1 MSSSSRVRY
10 RVVGFMLAL
19 GAGTYLDRACI
30 ATLAPDIRRDPLLS
44 QSVERVTRCGV
55 MDGGA

>member
-19 GAGTYLDRACI
+19 GAVTYLDRACI
-30 ATLAPDIRRDPLLS
+30 ATLAPDIRRDLGLS
-44 QSVERVTRCGV
+44 
-55 MDGGA
+55 

>member
-19 GAGTYLDRACI
+19 GAVTYLDRACI
-30 ATLAPDIRRDPLLS
+30 ATLAPDIRRGHLLS
-44 QSVERVTRCGV
+44 N
-55 MDGGA
+55 A